1 MSASGKSPT
10 KLAPGTTIRR
20 LPWLDGRTSQTV
32 STSPPAGDISPTTKP
47 SDLVQ
52 PPVPA
57 PIPQRN
63 LVSSRD
69 QHRLLESDS
78 PLESS
83 PSPTIQPHRIQSRRV
98 SVAQERQSQ
107 IPHEPQ
113 KRLSTAGTLD
123 PNVDHSNSAEPRAR
137 ADSLAAVPDHLERS
151 STSESV
157 QLRTERDV
165 VSKATPIVVS
175 RVQISPSRPR
185 PDRSAF
191 ESTGNRKIS
200 NAIETLEDIV
210 QEAVDTVDDSAEH
223 DHAEEIYE
231 IIEGAK
237 QAVQDAAVD
246 PAMRLMETSS
256 PLPASNP
263 SGEIHNVIEAS
274 VNPNPLSVHD
284 WAYRAHNTG
293 SSSSSLSSSSS
304 SRGRSRSNTANDP
317 LLPPDPTQASPREH
331 VDFVFRPTTR
341 DHSRGRP
348 SQRVMGDRVLRG
360 RRPHRHRHFRNL
372 SSSDR
377 KPKQRHY
384 NRQSSES
391 SGYEESFDE
400 EEIAPQP
407 YGQTLRVRDQAR
419 QHTFDRLRSH
429 RRQPIARNWGTGK
442 KRLTATIACINTAL
456 LGIIIGV
463 YVRTLVKCDIC
474 RY

>member
-20 LPWLDGRTSQTV
+20 LPWLDGRTSQAV
-32 STSPPAGDISPTTKP
+32 STSPPAGDISPATRT
-47 SDLVQ
+47 SDLAQ
-52 PPVPA
+52 LSVPA
-57 PIPQRN
+57 PIPRKN
-63 LVSSRD
+63 LVSSQN

-83 PSPTIQPHRIQSRRV
+83 PSPVKQPRRV
-98 SVAQERQSQ
+98 SVAQQRQSH

-113 KRLSTAGTLD
+113 KRLSVAGTLD
-123 PNVDHSNSAEPRAR
+123 PNVDHSNTTEVRAR
-137 ADSLAAVPDHLERS
+137 ADSLAPLPDHLERS
-151 STSESV
+151 STSESI
-157 QLRTERDV
+157 QLLTERDV
-165 VSKATPIVVS
+165 VPKANPIVVS
-175 RVQISPSRPR
+175 RVQMSPSRPR
-185 PDRSAF
+185 PGRSAF
-191 ESTGNRKIS
+191 ESTGHRKIS
-200 NAIETLEDIV
+200 NAIENLEDMV
-210 QEAVDTVDDSAEH
+210 QEAVDIVDDSAEH
-223 DHAEEIYE
+223 DHVEEIYE

-237 QAVQDAAVD
+237 QAVQEAAVD
-246 PAMRLMETSS
+246 PAMRLMEISS
-256 PLPASNP
+256 PLPASDP
-263 SGEIHNVIEAS
+263 SGEMHNVIEVS
-274 VNPNPLSVHD
+274 VNPIPLEVHD
-284 WAYRAHNTG
+284 WAYQEHNTD
-293 SSSSSLSSSSS
+293 SSSSSSRSSSN

-317 LLPPDPTQASPREH
+317 LLPPDPTQAAPREH
-331 VDFVFRPTTR
+331 VDFVFRSTTR

-348 SQRVMGDRVLRG
+348 SQRVMGDRVLRS
-360 RRPHRHRHFRNL
+360 RRPHRHRHFQNL

-377 KPKQRHY
+377 EPKQRHY

-391 SGYEESFDE
+391 SDHEESFDE

-407 YGQTLRVRDQAR
+407 YGQTLRVRDQAH

-463 YVRTLVKCDIC
+463 YVRTLVEYDIF